1 MLEKIKQTADFLRSK
16 IDDMPKLAIILG
28 TGLGPLADMIENKT
42 VIPYSEIPN
51 FPVSTVEGHSGN
63 FIFGILA
70 VSVLWPCRAVST
82 IMRAMT

>member
-42 VIPYSEIPN
+42 VIPYSEM
-51 FPVSTVEGHSGN
+51 
-63 FIFGILA
+63 
-70 VSVLWPCRAVST
+70 LWPCRAVST